1 MKMFITAV
9 FTLADIQK
17 CCIDWNKEILADNKN
32 ELIEYFASKAP
43 GGSITDFKKMT
54 GLLIFDIKPM
64 SINDA
69 MEVVKEVPYAFI
81 LDATCRKQMEEHP
94 SEFFVEIKD
103 NGTAV
108 LVTGNDLCL

>member
-1 MKMFITAV
+1 MKMLITAV

-17 CCIDWNKEILADNKN
+17 CCIDWNTEMLEDNKK
-32 ELIEYFASKAP
+32 ELIEYFASRTP
-43 GGSITDFKKMT
+43 SGSITDFRKVT
-54 GLLIFDIKPM
+54 GLLLFDIKPM

-81 LDATCRKQMEEHP
+81 TSGTCRKQMEEHP

-103 NGTAV
+103 NGVAV
-108 LVTGNDLCL
+108 TVTGNDLCL